1 MNGNIEAAFIGRV
14 GSDPEL
20 KTSAEGKPWAAFNV
34 AVGKDE
40 ATQWVRVAV
49 FGARAEELAGPLKK
63 GDRVYVEG
71 NLTMRTWEKSGEKR
85 AGINVAAWKCECLGQ
100 IGRNKP
106 SKAKALPEGDHSA
119 PMVTQQPRHA
129 AFEDEIPF

>member
-1 MNGNIEAAFIGRV
+1 MNGNIESAFIGRV

-20 KTSAEGKPWAAFNV
+20 KTSAEGKPWAAFNI

-85 AGINVAAWKCECLGQ
+85 AGLNVAAWKCERLAQ
-100 IGRNKP
+100 IGRNKS
-106 SKAKALPEGDHSA
+106 SKSKPLPESDHSA
-119 PMVTQQPRHA
+119 PLSTALPRRA
-129 AFEDEIPF
+129 AFDDEIPF